1 MAERDLQKL
10 SRAELIEIIYALKVS
25 QQRHRQENQ
34 ALRQELNRRQ
44 AAVRG
49 ADSIA
54 EACMELHGVYAAA
67 EAAAKAY
74 LEGIR
79 AAMPGPEAY
88 SRRLRAR
95 ADEQAGQI
103 IEEARR
109 EADRITKEA
118 EQAVRAAAARADAG
132 HASKD

>member
-1 MAERDLQKL
+1 MTDKDLRKL

-34 ALRQELNRRQ
+34 ALQQELHRRKKII
-44 AAVRG
+44 RE

-54 EACMELHGVYAAA
+54 EVCMELSGVYDAVEAAA
-67 EAAAKAY
+67 EAY
-74 LEGIR
+74 LKDIR
-79 AAMPGPEAY
+79 AALPASEEY

-95 ADEQAGQI
+95 ADEQAARI
-103 IEEARR
+103 IEEARQ

-118 EQAVRAAAARADAG
+118 ERAVRVAIERANG
-132 HASKD
+132 SRTTEG